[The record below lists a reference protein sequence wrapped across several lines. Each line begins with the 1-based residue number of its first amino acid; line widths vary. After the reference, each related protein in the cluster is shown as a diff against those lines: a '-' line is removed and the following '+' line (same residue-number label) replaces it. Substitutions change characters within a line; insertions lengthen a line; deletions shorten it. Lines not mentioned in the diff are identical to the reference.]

1 MTVSDHVVVLKI
13 VTLPPL
19 PPDRSEDCICCA
31 VNRRCKAKREV
42 QAKWSNDL
50 FLDALLCRWRVL
62 PSYKKIDLGCIR
74 LHPEYLLHKNCIHAC
89 TSHLYVCICKS
100 KHKINSTTTQCK
112 LHLATPSINS
122 LQERRHIT
130 YSSQESQLSRWWG
143 ALSLKYAT
151 MRSSPR
157 PCYRT
162 RIIDHVRLI
171 IDLSP
176 SWPLL
181 FSLSARVLILL
192 HWQDVAYRSSYM
204 HPGWTGSNFSNF
216 HDPRWRS

>member
-1 MTVSDHVVVLKI
+1 MSDHVVALKI

-112 LHLATPSINS
+112 LHLATPLINS

-143 ALSLKYAT
+143 CSCPWNTLW
-151 MRSSPR
+151 SSPR
-157 PCYRT
+157 PCCRT
-162 RIIDHVRLI
+162 RTSSITYAWFFASGARERRERISSVMVRCWWCVQSIQQQQAVRL
-171 IDLSP
+171 
-176 SWPLL
+176 
-181 FSLSARVLILL
+181 
-192 HWQDVAYRSSYM
+192 
-204 HPGWTGSNFSNF
+204 GG
-216 HDPRWRS
+216 